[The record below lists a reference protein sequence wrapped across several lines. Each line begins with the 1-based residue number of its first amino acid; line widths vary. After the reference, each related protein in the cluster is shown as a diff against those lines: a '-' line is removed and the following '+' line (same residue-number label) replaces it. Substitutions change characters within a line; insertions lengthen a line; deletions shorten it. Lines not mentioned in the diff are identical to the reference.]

1 MLAVEIVSENEFV
14 FFQKSTLYDGK
25 KHGTNHLYD
34 ISLFMSLLKP
44 KSLKG
49 LRDSKNLL
57 KYQSCK
63 ISFNLGHNI
72 LEIYNVLIQI
82 RLTTSKTKRD
92 I

>member
-1 MLAVEIVSENEFV
+1 
-14 FFQKSTLYDGK
+14 
-25 KHGTNHLYD
+25 
-34 ISLFMSLLKP
+34 MSLLKP

-63 ISFNLGHNI
+63 ISYNLGHNI
-72 LEIYNVLIQI
+72 LEIYNDLIQI